1 MGVRFYD
8 EAIVNK
14 VKSWIKDPNMVVLKP
29 NEVSRLWQ
37 VRADQKNDQPLTLP
51 LIAISRDPSVNID
64 VSTKRNLTFDGLN
77 IGKGQDSAIQL
88 DAIPVS
94 ITYQLDIYT
103 QKYEE
108 GDEYLRNFIFNFVNH
123 PKMKILIPYNGANIE
138 HVCYTRLTNTAT
150 DNSDVSEKLFAD
162 QFTRWSIQLE
172 VHDAYLFSIPTK
184 EYGKIVAADIE
195 LVNNLGKGKPIEPV
209 IFSKDVKDIQ
219 MSDDI
224 PEIDSTGDVTIVTTE
239 EK

>member
-14 VKSWIKDPNMVVLKP
+14 IKKWIKDPNMVILKP
-29 NEVSRLWQ
+29 NEVTRLWQ
-37 VRADQKNDQPLTLP
+37 VRADQKDDQPLTLP
-51 LIAISRDPSVNID
+51 LIAISRDPTLNID
-64 VSTKRNLTFDGLN
+64 ISTKRSLTCDGLN
-77 IGKGQDSAIQL
+77 IGTNGEGAIQL
-88 DAIPVS
+88 NAIPIA

-138 HVCYTRLTNTAT
+138 HVCNLRLVNSAT
-150 DNSDVSEKLFAD
+150 DNSDVAEKLFPD
-162 QFTRWSIQLE
+162 QFTRWTLQLE
-172 VHDAYLFSIPTK
+172 VHDAYLFSVPVNDYK
-184 EYGKIVAADIE
+184 EIVGAE
-195 LVNNLGKGKPIEPV
+195 LHLVNKLSDKITDINYESIDVDHIGEDIIEV
-209 IFSKDVKDIQ
+209 DN
-219 MSDDI
+219 
-224 PEIDSTGDVTIVTTE
+224 THE